1 MKRLVMILPLFLA
14 GACGEED
21 DSMLDGMEETG
32 DSSDSQADA
41 GEEDATEDSGSQ
53 GTSGDGD
60 GDVTSD
66 GTTGDTTDG
75 TTGDTTDGST
85 DSGGDGDGDEYECEG
100 DELGQLTICNCEE
113 SWGADVSEF
122 FKKYFKCSEITK
134 TANGHAIWT
143 DDLPPHPSPYYAQN
157 DPNWVQF
164 DTQGGTHNQNPNQV
178 GAGNYT
184 INFPDNP
191 TPKGITINAGMV
203 DNLANTSNEEY
214 GLGPQGVSSDSVI
227 IFNAMAAPGDTL
239 QNEYYT
245 FDLYNGHPAMIT
257 YHYHMWSA
265 GPVEVMAYNGI
276 SSTETPGEAEAV
288 VYGVMNDGT
297 IILGCNELDGSSS
310 NTSDY
315 DAQNGHV
322 HDIEDEEMVHFTDR
336 YHVHVCANSG
346 GYEFFPEI
354 AYYE

>member
-1 MKRLVMILPLFLA
+1 MKRLFILVPLFLM
-14 GACGEED
+14 GACGTED
-21 DSMLDGMEETG
+21 D
-32 DSSDSQADA
+32 DSSMDEY
-41 GEEDATEDSGSQ
+41 GETTDHATLDEGTDESGSA
-53 GTSGDGD
+53 GSTTAGDGDETTTAGDADSMGDGD
-60 GDVTSD
+60 GDSAGD
-66 GTTGDTTDG
+66 GDGDSA
-75 TTGDTTDGST
+75 GD
-85 DSGGDGDGDEYECEG
+85 GDGDGDEYECEG
-100 DELGQLTICNCEE
+100 DELGQLTICNCDE
-113 SWGADVSEF
+113 SWGGDVSEF
-122 FKKYFKCSEITK
+122 FKKYFKCSDITK
-134 TANGHAIWT
+134 TGNGHAIWT
-143 DDLPPHPSPYYAQN
+143 DDLPPHPSPYYPQN
-157 DPNWVQF
+157 DNNWVQF

-178 GAGNYT
+178 GTGNFT

-245 FDLYNGHPAMIT
+245 FDLYNGHPAMTT

-265 GPVEVMAYNGI
+265 GPVEVMVYNGV
-276 SSTETPGEAEAV
+276 SSTEQPGEAEAV

-310 NTSDY
+310 DAGDY

-322 HDIEDEEMVHFTDR
+322 HDITDEEMTHFTNR